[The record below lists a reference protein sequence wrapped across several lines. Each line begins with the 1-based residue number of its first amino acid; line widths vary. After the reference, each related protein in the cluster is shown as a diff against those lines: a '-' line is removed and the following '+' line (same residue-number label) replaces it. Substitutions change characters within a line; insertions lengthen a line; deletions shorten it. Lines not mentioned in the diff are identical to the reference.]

1 MYLIALKPCKYV
13 GEKSRKTARIISPS
27 AQRISDGE
35 YNRMYINYFNE
46 NKNRSNE
53 MNFLKFMDEHMY
65 VKGVTL
71 VKMNSNGTF
80 TKKTLSADKTQVV
93 DADCP

>member
-1 MYLIALKPCKYV
+1 
-13 GEKSRKTARIISPS
+13 
-27 AQRISDGE
+27 
-35 YNRMYINYFNE
+35 
-46 NKNRSNE
+46 